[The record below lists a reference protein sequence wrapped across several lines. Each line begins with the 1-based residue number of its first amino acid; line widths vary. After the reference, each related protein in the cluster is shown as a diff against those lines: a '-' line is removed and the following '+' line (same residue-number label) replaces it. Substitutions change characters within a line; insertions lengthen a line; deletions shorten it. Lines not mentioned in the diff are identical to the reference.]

1 MSYYIKYHKDLT
13 PEEYQYCIDNIDKKE
28 CKLDLLYS
36 HIKLAIKIANKF
48 KNKTNM
54 MVSYEDI
61 ESIAIYAVWHAIEL
75 FDPSKGNKL
84 SSYIY
89 PAVSRAILS
98 EFRNEEKEIECISI
112 DVKDGETNKE
122 LNLIDAIKVHRDK
135 LYNGNRLED
144 IIESGSF
151 SDNPKDKYIL
161 RRILLEDAKQI
172 TVADEM
178 KVTRQCVSV
187 RYHRLKKKLKNFIIE
202 NDVDIEG
209 E

>member
-48 KNKTNM
+48 RNKTNM
-54 MVSYEDI
+54 MVSYDDI

-89 PAVSRAILS
+89 PAVSRACLLYTS
-98 EFRNEEKEIECISI
+98 PSP
-112 DVKDGETNKE
+112 
-122 LNLIDAIKVHRDK
+122 RD
-135 LYNGNRLED
+135 
-144 IIESGSF
+144 
-151 SDNPKDKYIL
+151 
-161 RRILLEDAKQI
+161 
-172 TVADEM
+172 
-178 KVTRQCVSV
+178 
-187 RYHRLKKKLKNFIIE
+187 
-202 NDVDIEG
+202 
-209 E
+209 